1 MALSTVPMTGRRNSM
16 NVVVP
21 GVPPL
26 DWVNG
31 VGLAETPAS
40 DVLVVTAAAGTDW
53 TNDAF
58 GGPQQHAASLLGFV
72 PSGDFSLSV
81 RARVLTERT
90 TFDAAVLAIW
100 GDTDHWAKLCFEYSP
115 QGQAMVV
122 SVVTNGYSDDCNSTV
137 VTEDSVY
144 LRVVRSGSGWAFHS
158 SADGHNWVFVRVFRL
173 AYDGPVRV
181 GFLAQAP
188 MGDQCVAEFTN
199 ITYRAT
205 VPANFRDGS

>member
-1 MALSTVPMTGRRNSM
+1 M
-16 NVVVP
+16 NVAVP

-26 DWVNG
+26 EWVNG
-31 VGLAETPAS
+31 QGLAETPATG
-40 DVLVVTAAAGTDW
+40 VLVVTAAAGADW

-72 PSGDFSLSV
+72 PAGDFSLSA
-81 RARVLTERT
+81 RARVVTDRT

-100 GDTDHWAKLCFEYSP
+100 GDSDHWAKLCFEYSP

-122 SVVTNGYSDDCNSTV
+122 SVVTNEYSDDCNSTV
-137 VTEDSVY
+137 VSQESVY
-144 LRVVRSGSGWAFHS
+144 LRVVRSGEGWAFHS
-158 SADGHNWVFVRVFRL
+158 SADGHTWDFVRVFRL
-173 AYDGPVRV
+173 AFGGPVRV

-199 ITYRAT
+199 IAHSTS
-205 VPANFRDGS
+205 VPADFRDGS

>member
-1 MALSTVPMTGRRNSM
+1 MKA
-16 NVVVP
+16 VVQ

-26 DWVNG
+26 EWVDSEG
-31 VGLAETPAS
+31 TAETPAT
-40 DVLVVTAAAGTDW
+40 DVLVVTAAPGSDW

-58 GGPQQHAASLLGFV
+58 GGPQQHTASLLGFT
-72 PSGDFSLSV
+72 PSGDFSLSA

-90 TFDAAVLAIW
+90 TFDAAALAIW

-122 SVVTNGYSDDCNSTV
+122 SVVTNEFSDDCNSTV
-137 VTEDSVY
+137 VSQDSVY

-158 SADGHNWVFVRVFRL
+158 SVDGHDWVFVRVFRL
-173 AYDGPVRV
+173 AFNGPVTV

-188 MGDQCVAEFTN
+188 MGDQCIAEFTN
-199 ITYRAT
+199 ITYST
-205 VPANFRDGS
+205 TPPSDFRDGS

>member
-1 MALSTVPMTGRRNSM
+1 M

-26 DWVNG
+26 EWVNG
-31 VGLAETPAS
+31 EGRADLSGPG
-40 DVLVVTAAAGTDW
+40 VLVVTADAGVDW

-58 GGPQQHAASLLGFV
+58 GGAQQHAATLLGFI
-72 PSGDFSLSV
+72 PSEAFSLSV

-100 GDTDHWAKLCFEYSP
+100 GDSDHWAKLCFEYSP

-122 SVVTNGYSDDCNSTV
+122 SVVTNEYSDDCNSTV
-137 VTEDSVY
+137 VSDDAVY
-144 LRVVRSGSGWAFHS
+144 LRIVRSGSGWAFHS
-158 SADGHNWVFVRVFRL
+158 STNGHTWVFVRVFRL
-173 AYDGPVRV
+173 AFDGPVQV

-188 MGDQCVAEFTN
+188 MGDKCVAEFSDISYST
-199 ITYRAT
+199 T
-205 VPANFRDGS
+205 VPSDFRDGS